1 MTSEQIDAFLTFL
14 RDCEQRFHMTEAEE
28 QEANAVTNDIHH
40 SLELEEHGD
49 GEILQL
55 AKELTQA
62 RRQRQKAKD
71 EMDALSPVLL
81 WVEENRSVVKGLE
94 RLLGDVCKAERR
106 AENRIYTPRTERV
119 RGSE

>member
-14 RDCEQRFHMTEAEE
+14 RDCEQRFHMAEAEE
-28 QEANAVTNDIHH
+28 QESNAVTNDIHH

-55 AKELTQA
+55 AKDLTRA
-62 RRQRQKAKD
+62 RRQRRKAKD

-94 RLLGDVCKAERR
+94 RLLGDVRKAERR
-106 AENRIYTPRTERV
+106 AENRIYTPRTERG
-119 RGSE
+119 RESG